1 MRQRRVISTATIVLL
16 AALALGAVS
25 AQARGRRPPA
35 NGRNVVVIM
44 TDDQDFRSMGVMPKT
59 RRLIARRGTVFATA
73 SVSLPLCCPSR
84 ATYYSGQYAHN
95 HGVLWNNFPLGGF
108 YRFRQAETLPVWLRR
123 AGYRTIHIGKYL
135 NEIGERDPRQ
145 VPKGWSDYYGGV
157 DPFTY
162 DYYGFTLNH
171 NGKLK
176 TYPRRAK
183 YYSTD
188 VYGRLAERAIR
199 KARRAGK
206 PFYLSLAP
214 NAPHTVS
221 VASRAE
227 QEGTPA
233 LPPPRYARRF
243 ASTPLPAYPNF
254 GEADLSDK
262 PTLLGAVFKPL
273 TGVQIEQLTAQYRGR
288 MGALL
293 GVDDLVERVVETL
306 KSNGL
311 YRSTDIIFTSDN
323 GWILGEHRL
332 IDPGSQDGSATG
344 VKFFPYEGS
353 SRVPLLAA
361 GPDFPVRRKVTGP
374 VVNADLAPTIE
385 DITGARPTLPQDGIS
400 LLPVARKPSRLN
412 GRGVL
417 LETFANPRGAPPYAA
432 IRTKRYRYELWN
444 SGEEGLYDLK
454 LDPWEL
460 DSRHADP
467 RYARIKAI
475 LAPALDKLKTCKGKR
490 CRVDV
495 GDLPEPGAQP

>member
-1 MRQRRVISTATIVLL
+1 MRQTRVIAATTVVALT
-16 AALALGAVS
+16 ALALGAVRAQGQESRS
-25 AQARGRRPPA
+25 AAT
-35 NGRNVVVIM
+35 GRNVVVIM

-59 RRLIARRGTVFATA
+59 RRLIARRGTVFSTS
-73 SVSLPLCCPSR
+73 SVSYPLCCPSR

-95 HGVLWNNFPLGGF
+95 HGVVWNNFPLGGF

-123 AGYRTIHIGKYL
+123 AGYQTIHIGKYL
-135 NEIGERDPRQ
+135 NETDERDPRQ

-157 DPFTY
+157 DPTTY
-162 DYYGFTLNH
+162 DYYGFTINH

-176 TYPRRAK
+176 TYPRLPK

-188 VYGRLAERAIR
+188 VYTGLAEQAIG

-206 PFYLSLAP
+206 PFYMSLAP

-254 GEADLSDK
+254 DEADLSDK
-262 PTLLGAVFKPL
+262 PKLLGQVFPLL
-273 TGVQIEQLTAQYRGR
+273 TGAQIESLTAQYRGR

-293 GVDDLVERVVETL
+293 GVDDLVQRVVETL
-306 KSNGL
+306 KRNGV
-311 YRSTDIIFTSDN
+311 YRNTDIIFTSDN

-353 SRVPLLAA
+353 SRVPLMAA
-361 GPDFPVRRKVTGP
+361 GPDFPVRRKVSGP

-385 DITGARPTLPQDGIS
+385 DITGVRATLPQDGIS
-400 LLPVARKPSRLN
+400 LLPPARKPSRLN
-412 GRGVL
+412 GRGIL
-417 LETFANPRGAPPYAA
+417 LETYENPRAAPPYAA
-432 IRTKRYRYELWN
+432 IRTQRYRYELWT

-454 LDPWEL
+454 RDPWEL
-460 DSRHADP
+460 QSRHADP
-467 RYARIKAI
+467 RYARIKAT
-475 LAPALDKLKTCKGKR
+475 LAGALAKLKTCKGKG
-490 CRVDV
+490 CRVNV
-495 GDLPEPGAQP
+495 GELPPPGAQP